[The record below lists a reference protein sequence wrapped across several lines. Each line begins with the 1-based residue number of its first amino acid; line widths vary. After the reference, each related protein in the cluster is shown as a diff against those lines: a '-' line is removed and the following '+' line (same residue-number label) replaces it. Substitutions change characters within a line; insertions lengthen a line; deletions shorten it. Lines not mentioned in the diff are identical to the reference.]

1 VYIFSGLYYVT
12 DHGTDIELAQYIF
25 AALYIVFLSLVMY
38 LYVKAKV
45 CAGTHRHRH
54 AYVHTH
60 TCSCLIF
67 RFCFVIATLFAR
79 TDATIRFGADFPD
92 GL

>member
-1 VYIFSGLYYVT
+1 MYIFSGLYYVT

-45 CAGTHRHRH
+45 CADE
-54 AYVHTH
+54 
-60 TCSCLIF
+60 CP
-67 RFCFVIATLFAR
+67 
-79 TDATIRFGADFPD
+79 DALLLKWMAPSLYSANANYTVYRSAE
-92 GL
+92 